1 VNHLQEVKETKSKN
15 IEILCKK
22 LTSKLEDELKF
33 KISALKDKRKDLVND
48 YEEYKSMLDKINSKM
63 ISMSNVE
70 IVQNS
75 VDIKEQ
81 LDLLNSKSVSEFKKD
96 NNLFDFT
103 VDKLLSFESS
113 KFILKPFSVSNFID
127 FLMII
132 FVQID

>member
-1 VNHLQEVKETKSKN
+1 M
-15 IEILCKK
+15 LCKK

-33 KISALKDKRKDLVND
+33 KVNALKDKRKDLLND

-81 LDLLNSKSVSEFKKD
+81 LDLLNSKDVTEFVK
-96 NNLFDFT
+96 
-103 VDKLLSFESS
+103 E
-113 KFILKPFSVSNFID
+113 
-127 FLMII
+127 
-132 FVQID
+132 